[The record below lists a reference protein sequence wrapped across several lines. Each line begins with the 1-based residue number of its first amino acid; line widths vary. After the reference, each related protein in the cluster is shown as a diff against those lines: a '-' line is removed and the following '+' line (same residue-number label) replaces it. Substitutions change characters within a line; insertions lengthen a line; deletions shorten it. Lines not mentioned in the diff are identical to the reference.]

1 MLDFVD
7 IQYAQHLAAR
17 LENFKIRSTNPYKI
31 NFRCP
36 ICGDSQ
42 KSRSKARGWLLEK
55 DNALFYYCH
64 NCGASQSF
72 SYFLKGQDPMAYNQ
86 WVAEKFIKKAN
97 SAPTDTGSVLDNTK
111 FEAPK
116 FTKKNNPLKSIKK
129 VSQLQWNHPVK
140 KYIQDRQIPPN
151 QHYRLYY
158 VNKFKGWINT
168 IIPNKFENVGKDE
181 PRLVIP
187 FFDKDKNVFGVSAR
201 GFDPNGIRY
210 ITIMFDERPKI
221 FGLDTVDFSRQYY
234 VVEGAIDSFFVRNAV
249 AMAGAE
255 GNTNALQNAKEKA
268 VFVFD
273 AEPRNKEI
281 HKRMEKVIEQGYKI
295 CIWPS
300 DVPGKDINEM
310 VLNGYKDVEGT
321 IRSNTYSGL
330 EAKLKLQQWRRT

>member
-97 SAPTDTGSVLDNTK
+97 SAPTDTRSILDKTR

-221 FGLDTVDFSRQYY
+221 FGLDTVDLVDSTTWLKVLSIAFSYATPLQWQGRR
-234 VVEGAIDSFFVRNAV
+234 ATRTPCKTLKKRLSSFLMQNLVIKRFINAWKKSLNKV
-249 AMAGAE
+249 I
-255 GNTNALQNAKEKA
+255 K
-268 VFVFD
+268 FVF
-273 AEPRNKEI
+273 
-281 HKRMEKVIEQGYKI
+281 
-295 CIWPS
+295 
-300 DVPGKDINEM
+300 
-310 VLNGYKDVEGT
+310 
-321 IRSNTYSGL
+321 GL
-330 EAKLKLQQWRRT
+330 VMCQAKTLMKWY

>member
-7 IQYAQHLAAR
+7 IQYAQLLSGR

-55 DNALFYYCH
+55 DNSLLYYCH

-72 SYFLKGQDPMAYNQ
+72 SFFLKGQDPMMYNDY
-86 WVAEKFIKKAN
+86 VAEKFIKKAN
-97 SAPTDTGSVLDNTK
+97 NSISTTPDDK
-111 FEAPK
+111 FKTAKPK
-116 FTKKNNPLKSIKK
+116 FNKKNNPLKTIKK
-129 VSQLQWNHPVK
+129 ISQLQWNHPVK
-140 KYIQDRQIPPN
+140 RYINQRQIPPN

-158 VNKFKGWINT
+158 VNKFKGWINS
-168 IIPNKFENVGKDE
+168 IIPNKFENVDRDE

-187 FFDKDKNVFGVSAR
+187 FFDEDKNVFGVSAR
-201 GFDPNGIRY
+201 GFDPNGVRY
-210 ITIMFDERPKI
+210 LTIMFDERPKI

-234 VVEGAIDSFFVRNAV
+234 VVEGAIDSFFLRNAV
-249 AMAGAE
+249 AMAGAD
-255 GNTNALQNAKEKA
+255 GNTSALKNAKEKA

-295 CIWPS
+295 CIWPH

-310 VLNGYKDVEGT
+310 ILNGCTDVGSI
-321 IRSNTYSGL
+321 IRSNIYSGL
-330 EAKLKLQQWRRT
+330 EAKLKLQQWKRT